1 MIIETQGKPIRAG
14 KGFIAMPDDTGTV
27 SLHAYQAITVGE
39 RLRYEPQPN
48 KNTIGYWTNPED
60 YPEWLF
66 QVAKPGKYRVV
77 IHQACGKDQDGSSAE
92 VRVGEETIRFKV
104 KDKKSF
110 QTFEA
115 RRVGTLKIESTEPQS
130 LQIHI
135 TRLRKTA
142 AMDLRLVELI
152 PIN

>member
-1 MIIETQGKPIRAG
+1 VIIETQGKPIRAG

-48 KNTIGYWTNPED
+48 KNTLGYWTNPED

-104 KDKKSF
+104 KDTKSF